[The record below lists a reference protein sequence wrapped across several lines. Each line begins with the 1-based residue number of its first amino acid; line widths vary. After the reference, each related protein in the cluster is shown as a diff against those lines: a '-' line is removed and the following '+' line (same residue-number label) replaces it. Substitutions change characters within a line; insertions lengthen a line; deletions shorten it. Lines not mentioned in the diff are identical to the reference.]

1 MQLRLMWEFFVEQ
14 GLFAQWTGACQ
25 DSRFNNSGNFTQQI
39 LIATWTDEI
48 VQTA

>member
-14 GLFAQWTGACQ
+14 GRFVQWTGPCQ
-25 DSRFNNSGNFTQQI
+25 DSRFNNSGNFTERI
-39 LIATWTDEI
+39 LIATWADEI